1 MNWLVFVHHC
11 PCINFNLTIDI
22 FVSSVFECETFVFQ
36 TGYSRPLFRHFE
48 SLVSEATV
56 LPIAPQPLPNFCYIQ
71 STFFIFGKDCCW
83 DRIRVPPMTVAID
96 SQA

>member
-1 MNWLVFVHHC
+1 MNWLVFVPHC

-56 LPIAPQPLPNFCYIQ
+56 LPIAPQPLPNCYIA
-71 STFFIFGKDCCW
+71 IFNPHFSFSVK
-83 DRIRVPPMTVAID
+83 IVAGIA
-96 SQA
+96 SGCLR